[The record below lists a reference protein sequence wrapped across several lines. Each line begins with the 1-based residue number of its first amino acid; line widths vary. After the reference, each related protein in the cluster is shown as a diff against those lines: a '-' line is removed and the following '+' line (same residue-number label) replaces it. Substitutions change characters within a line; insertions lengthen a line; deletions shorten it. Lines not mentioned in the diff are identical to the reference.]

1 MLIFSIIYKESDIYW
16 ALRLSSKILIHYK
29 CFVFF
34 EPMLFILAT
43 FLKCPFTF
51 YKLVSLS
58 SSLSLNGRSCG
69 RERRAPRQ
77 LRYGVVRPGW
87 ELGMAQGSPEGS
99 LVAWP

>member
-29 CFVFF
+29 CFVLF
-34 EPMLFILAT
+34 ESMLFILAT

-58 SSLSLNGRSCG
+58 SSLSSFLCIQWNFFGIFLQQKVT
-69 RERRAPRQ
+69 REREIQ
-77 LRYGVVRPGW
+77 IV
-87 ELGMAQGSPEGS
+87 
-99 LVAWP
+99 